1 LKRGCDVV
9 NNHLNKDKDLMLVEG
24 DSVAAVG
31 SACSKC
37 VLKQQKKTAFE
48 RYCIGGQLASRI
60 MSAHV

>member
-1 LKRGCDVV
+1 MKRGCDVV

-37 VLKQQKKTAFE
+37 VLKQQKKKKLRLKDTASE
-48 RYCIGGQLASRI
+48 DSLP
-60 MSAHV
+60 VV